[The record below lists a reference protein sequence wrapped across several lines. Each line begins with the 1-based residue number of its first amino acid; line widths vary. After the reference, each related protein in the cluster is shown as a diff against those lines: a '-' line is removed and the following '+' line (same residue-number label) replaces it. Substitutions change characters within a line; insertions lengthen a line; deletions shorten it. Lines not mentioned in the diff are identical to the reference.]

1 MSDDKSDE
9 IIEPIAI
16 TFASEVLQMVELDHD
31 ELDHSLMKVSENL
44 QDMQITSRWQ
54 QKITDYFFI

>member
-16 TFASEVLQMVELDHD
+16 TFASEVLQMVKLDHD
-31 ELDHSLMKVSENL
+31 ELDHSLMKVSEKL
-44 QDMQITSRWQ
+44 QDM
-54 QKITDYFFI
+54 

>member
-1 MSDDKSDE
+1 MNDDKSDE

-31 ELDHSLMKVSENL
+31 ELDHSLMKVSEKL
-44 QDMQITSRWQ
+44 QDMQITNRWQ
-54 QKITDYFFI
+54 QKITDYFFR

>member
-31 ELDHSLMKVSENL
+31 ELDHSLMKVSEKL
-44 QDMQITSRWQ
+44 QDMQITNRWQ
-54 QKITDYFFI
+54 QKITDYFFR

>member
-16 TFASEVLQMVELDHD
+16 TFASDVLQMVELDHD
-31 ELDHSLMKVSENL
+31 ELDHSLMKVSEKL

-54 QKITDYFFI
+54 QKITDYFFR

>member
-16 TFASEVLQMVELDHD
+16 TFASEVLQMVELDH
-31 ELDHSLMKVSENL
+31 SLMKVSEKL

-54 QKITDYFFI
+54 QKITDYFFR

>member
-1 MSDDKSDE
+1 MSHDKSDE

-31 ELDHSLMKVSENL
+31 ELDHSLIKVSEKL
-44 QDMQITSRWQ
+44 QDMQITNRWQ
-54 QKITDYFFI
+54 QKITDYFFR

>member
-1 MSDDKSDE
+1 MSHDKSDE

-31 ELDHSLMKVSENL
+31 ELDHSLMKVSEKL
-44 QDMQITSRWQ
+44 QDMQITNRWQ
-54 QKITDYFFI
+54 QKITDYFFR